1 MVARAL
7 RQPKATFRGARPFDP
22 ARDLGAVAHLLEE
35 AFRPEHTFPLSN
47 VPFLREVGVL
57 LWQINYNPI
66 SPEHTFGFVWAEDGQ
81 LVGNVTV
88 MPDGGRLDRY
98 AISNVAVK
106 PGYRGRGV
114 ARQLMIAALDELH
127 ARAAKWAL
135 LNVHPMNP
143 DAMKL
148 YRDLGFQEIELRG
161 EWTSPP
167 SPLSPSPAPASERGG
182 RGLGVGG
189 EVRPLRSS
197 DQRAASELISAAT
210 PANVQRFRS
219 PRLDRF
225 ALNWEDRITEMVS
238 DFFIGQVTQRW
249 ALEQNDKLAALLTV
263 REQRIA
269 SPHRIAIEAHP
280 DSRGRVEN
288 DLVAFALQTLA
299 RFASRE
305 IRADAA
311 STHPELI
318 AALEQQGFRFLNG
331 LTLMVLAL

>member
-1 MVARAL
+1 MVVARAL
-7 RQPKATFRGARPFDP
+7 RQPQATLRGARRFDP

-47 VPFLREVGVL
+47 VPFLRKVGVL

-106 PGYRGRGV
+106 PAYRSRGI
-114 ARQLMIAALDELH
+114 ARQLMIIALDELR

-135 LNVHPMNP
+135 LNVRPTNS

-167 SPLSPSPAPASERGG
+167 SPSLASGRGG
-182 RGLGVGG
+182 RRLGVGA
-189 EVRPLRSS
+189 EVRPLCFS
-197 DQRAASELISAAT
+197 DQRAALELIRTAT
-210 PANVQRFRS
+210 PTNVQQFRS
-219 PRLDRF
+219 PRFDGF

-238 DFFIGQVTQRW
+238 DFFIGQVTHRY
-249 ALEQNDKLAALLTV
+249 ALEQNGKLAALLAV
-263 REQRIA
+263 RGQRIA
-269 SPHRIAIEAHP
+269 SPHRIAIEVHP
-280 DSRGRVEN
+280 DFRGRVEN
-288 DLVAFALQTLA
+288 DLIAFALRDLA
-299 RFASRE
+299 RFPPRD
-305 IRADAA
+305 IRAVVA

-318 AALEQQGFRFLNG
+318 IALEQQGFRFLNG
-331 LTLMVLAL
+331 LTLMALAL